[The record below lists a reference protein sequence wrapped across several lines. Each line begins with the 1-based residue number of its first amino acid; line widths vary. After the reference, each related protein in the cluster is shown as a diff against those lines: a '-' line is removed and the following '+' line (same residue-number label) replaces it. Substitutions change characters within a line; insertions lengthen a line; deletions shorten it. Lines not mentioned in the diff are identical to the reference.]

1 MAQQAQHNF
10 DQLKKALS
18 EKEHLIEEK
27 NREIL
32 RLRMATEEATLMQY
46 GKRSQS

>member
-18 EKEHLIEEK
+18 EKEHQIEEK

-32 RLRMATEEATLMQY
+32 RLRMVSEEANLMQL
-46 GKRSQS
+46 GKRT